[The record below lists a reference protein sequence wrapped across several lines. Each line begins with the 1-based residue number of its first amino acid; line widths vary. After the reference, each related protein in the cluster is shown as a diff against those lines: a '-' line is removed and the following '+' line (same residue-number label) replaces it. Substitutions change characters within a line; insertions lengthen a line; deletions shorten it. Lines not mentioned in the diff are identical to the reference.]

1 MKKIITLFFLFVVKI
16 IFSQDIHFSQYHIDR
31 LYFNPANVGDIE
43 ENDNRFS
50 MQRKS
55 QWSSVSVPFSSFSTS
70 FERKNIYKDFNLGI
84 SFVND
89 KSGSS
94 KLTLNQ
100 LNIALSKNFNIL
112 KVNSFS
118 VGLLAAFGQ
127 KSIDY
132 SDLIFEE
139 NENFITNNFLFP
151 DLGFGMYYQT
161 NHHQILS
168 YNFGISSYH
177 LNSPNNS
184 FNEDEMS
191 KLLIKN
197 NINFGVNYRFSDK
210 TRVISEVI
218 YTNQS
223 SQKEILIG
231 LRPVI
236 KLDEIYLFPLMY
248 YRINDAAIVG
258 FGMGKDNI
266 QANISYDINT
276 SDLTPASN
284 YRSGFE
290 FSVIYIWK
298 KKKKEKKIEYKE
310 EKCPKYL

>member
-55 QWSSVSVPFSSFSTS
+55 QWNSVSVPFSSFSTS

-84 SFVND
+84 SFIND

-100 LNIALSKNFNIL
+100 LNIALSTNFNIL

-118 VGLLAAFGQ
+118 LGLLAGFGQ

-139 NENFITNNFLFP
+139 NENFITNNSLFP
-151 DLGFGMYYQT
+151 DLGFGINYQT
-161 NHHQILS
+161 NPHQILS
-168 YNFGISSYH
+168 YNFGVSSYH
-177 LNSPNNS
+177 INSPNNS
-184 FNEDEMS
+184 FNEDDLS
-191 KLLIKN
+191 KLPIKN
-197 NINFGVNYRFSDK
+197 NFNFGINYRFSEK
-210 TRVISEVI
+210 TRIISEII

-223 SQKEILIG
+223 IQKEILVG
-231 LRPVI
+231 LRPII
-236 KLDEIYLFPLMY
+236 KLDEMYLFPLIY
-248 YRINDAAIVG
+248 YRINDAAIIG
-258 FGMGKDNI
+258 FGMEKNNI

-276 SDLTPASN
+276 SDLTTASN

-298 KKKKEKKIEYKE
+298 NKKKEKKIEETE

>member
-1 MKKIITLFFLFVVKI
+1 MRGIITIFFLFVVKI
-16 IFSQDIHFSQYHIDR
+16 IFSQDIHFSQYSVDR
-31 LYFNPANVGDIE
+31 LYFNPANVGDIP

-50 MQRKS
+50 VQRKS

-70 FERKNIYKDFNLGI
+70 FERKNIYKDLNFGV

-100 LNIALSKNFNIL
+100 LNIALSKKFDVL

-132 SDLIFEE
+132 SDLVFEE

-151 DLGFGMYYQT
+151 DFGFGINYQT
-161 NHHQILS
+161 NSHQIVS
-168 YNFGISSYH
+168 YNLGYSSFH
-177 LNSPNNS
+177 VNNPNNS
-184 FNEDEMS
+184 FNEDQMS
-191 KLLIKN
+191 KLPIKN
-197 NINFGVNYRFSDK
+197 NINFGINYRLSEK
-210 TRVISEVI
+210 TRIISELI

-223 SQKEILIG
+223 SQKEILMG

-236 KLDEIYLFPLMY
+236 KLDKIYLFPLMY

-258 FGMGKDNI
+258 FGIEKNNI

-276 SDLTPASN
+276 SDLTQASN
-284 YRSGFE
+284 YKSGFE
-290 FSVIYIWK
+290 FSIIYVWK
-298 KKKKEKKIEYKE
+298 KKKKEKKTEYKE

>member
-1 MKKIITLFFLFVVKI
+1 MKKIITLFFLFFVKI
-16 IFSQDIHFSQYHIDR
+16 IFSQDIHFSQYSVDR

-43 ENDNRFS
+43 DNDNRFS

-55 QWSSVSVPFSSFSTS
+55 QWHSVSVPFLSFSTS

-151 DLGFGMYYQT
+151 DLGFGMNYET
-161 NHHQILS
+161 NDHQILS

-184 FNEDEMS
+184 FNEDEVS
-191 KLLIKN
+191 KLPVKN
-197 NINFGVNYRFSDK
+197 NINFGLNYKLSEK
-210 TRVISEVI
+210 TRFISEVI

-223 SQKEILIG
+223 RQKEILIG
-231 LRPVI
+231 LRPII
-236 KLDEIYLFPLMY
+236 KLDEIHLLPLMC

-258 FGMGKDNI
+258 FGIEKDNI
-266 QANISYDINT
+266 QTNISYDINT
-276 SDLTPASN
+276 SDLKTASN
-284 YRSGFE
+284 YKSGFE

-298 KKKKEKKIEYKE
+298 KKKKERKIDYKQ

>member
-1 MKKIITLFFLFVVKI
+1 MRKIIIIFFLFVVKI
-16 IFSQDIHFSQYHIDR
+16 LFSQDIHFSQYSVDR

-55 QWSSVSVPFSSFSTS
+55 QWNSVSVPFSSFSTS
-70 FERKNIYKDFNLGI
+70 FERKNIYTDFNFGI
-84 SFVND
+84 SFIND

-94 KLTLNQ
+94 NLTLNQ
-100 LNIALSKNFNIL
+100 LNIALSKNFDIL

-118 VGLLAAFGQ
+118 VGLLAGFGQ

-132 SDLIFEE
+132 SDLIFEK
-139 NENFITNNFLFP
+139 NEDFITNNFLFP
-151 DLGFGMYYQT
+151 DFGVGINYLT
-161 NHHQILS
+161 NSHQILS
-168 YNFGISSYH
+168 YNFGVSSYH

-184 FNEDEMS
+184 FNEDES
-191 KLLIKN
+191 VNLPIKN
-197 NINFGVNYRFSDK
+197 NFNFGINYRFSEK
-210 TRVISEVI
+210 TRIISEVI
-218 YTNQS
+218 YANQS

-231 LRPVI
+231 LRSIV
-236 KLDEIYLFPLMY
+236 KLDEIYLFPLIC
-248 YRINDAAIVG
+248 YRINDAAIIG
-258 FGMGKDNI
+258 FGIEKDNI

-276 SDLTPASN
+276 SDLTQASN

-290 FSVIYIWK
+290 FSVIYVWK
-298 KKKKEKKIEYKE
+298 KKERKIEYKE

>member
-1 MKKIITLFFLFVVKI
+1 MRKIIILFFLFIVKI
-16 IFSQDIHFSQYHIDR
+16 IFSQDIHFSQHSIDR

-50 MQRKS
+50 IQRKS
-55 QWSSVSVPFSSFSTS
+55 QWNSVSVPFSSFSTS

-100 LNIALSKNFNIL
+100 LNIALSKSFNIL

-118 VGLLAAFGQ
+118 VGLLAGFGQ

-151 DLGFGMYYQT
+151 DLGFGMNYQT
-161 NHHQILS
+161 NHHQTLS

-191 KLLIKN
+191 KLPIKN
-197 NINFGVNYRFSDK
+197 NINFGVNYRFSEK
-210 TRVISEVI
+210 TRVISEVV

-236 KLDEIYLFPLMY
+236 KLDEFYLFPLMY

-298 KKKKEKKIEYKE
+298 KKRKEKKIEYKE

>member
-1 MKKIITLFFLFVVKI
+1 MREIITLFFLFVVKI
-16 IFSQDIHFSQYHIDR
+16 IFSQDIHFSQYSVDR
-31 LYFNPANVGDIE
+31 LYFNPSNVGDIQ
-43 ENDNRFS
+43 ENTNRFS
-50 MQRKS
+50 IQRKS
-55 QWSSVSVPFSSFSTS
+55 QWKSVSVPFSSFSTS

-100 LNIALSKNFNIL
+100 LNIALSTNFNIL

-118 VGLLAAFGQ
+118 LGLLAGFGQ

-151 DLGFGMYYQT
+151 DLGFGINYQT
-161 NHHQILS
+161 NPHQILS

-177 LNSPNNS
+177 INSPNNS
-184 FNEDEMS
+184 FNEDDLS
-191 KLLIKN
+191 KLPMKN
-197 NINFGVNYRFSDK
+197 NFNFGINYSFSEK
-210 TRVISEVI
+210 TRIISEII

-223 SQKEILIG
+223 IQKEILVG
-231 LRPVI
+231 LRPIV
-236 KLDEIYLFPLMY
+236 KLDEMYLFPLIY
-248 YRINDAAIVG
+248 YRINDAAIIG
-258 FGMGKDNI
+258 FGMEKNNI

-276 SDLTPASN
+276 SDLTTASN

-290 FSVIYIWK
+290 FSVIYVWEM
-298 KKKKEKKIEYKE
+298 KKKERKIEYKE

>member
-1 MKKIITLFFLFVVKI
+1 MRKIIILFFLFIVKI
-16 IFSQDIHFSQYHIDR
+16 IFSQDIHFSQHSIDR

-43 ENDNRFS
+43 ENNNRFS
-50 MQRKS
+50 IQRKS
-55 QWSSVSVPFSSFSTS
+55 QWNSVSVPFSSFSTS

-100 LNIALSKNFNIL
+100 LNIALNKSFKIL

-118 VGLLAAFGQ
+118 VGLLAGFGQ

-139 NENFITNNFLFP
+139 NENFITNDFLFP
-151 DLGFGMYYQT
+151 DLGFGMSYQT
-161 NHHQILS
+161 NPYQILS

-191 KLLIKN
+191 KLPVKN
-197 NINFGVNYRFSDK
+197 NINFGINYRFSEK
-210 TRVISEVI
+210 TRVISDVV

-236 KLDEIYLFPLMY
+236 KLDEFYLFPLMY

-276 SDLTPASN
+276 SDLTQASN
-284 YRSGFE
+284 YRSGVE
-290 FSVIYIWK
+290 FSVIYLW
-298 KKKKEKKIEYKE
+298 KKKEKKIEYKE
-310 EKCPKYL
+310 RKCPKYL